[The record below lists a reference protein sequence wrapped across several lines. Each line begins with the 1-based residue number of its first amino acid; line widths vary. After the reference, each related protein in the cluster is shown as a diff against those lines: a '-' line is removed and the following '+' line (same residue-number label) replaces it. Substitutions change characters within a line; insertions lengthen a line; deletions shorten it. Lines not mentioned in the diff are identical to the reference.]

1 MRTLILACLVVF
13 TSKVTSAQ
21 SILLNY
27 DSSGNRIERRESNPL
42 PVQLSSFDISAA
54 ENSVL
59 LVWTTTSEIYF
70 SHFVIE
76 RSGDGINWLPLG
88 ELVSDGDGDQ
98 TSYYQFQDDNPLN
111 GLSYYRLKMVDNNLT
126 FTYSPIANIY
136 TEGGTLLYPNP
147 VEDILQVRNPASFVR
162 FEVFGNDGRFL
173 LDGNDEHMDGIN
185 LSHLT
190 PGIYWIVLHRGDAS
204 RILKKIVKQ

>member
-76 RSGDGINWLPLG
+76 RRGDSINGLPIDELG
-88 ELVSDGDGDQ
+88 SDVDGDRP
-98 TSYYQFQDDNPLN
+98 SYYEFEDDEPLY
-111 GLSYYRLKMVDNNLT
+111 GLCHYPLKMVDNNLT
-126 FTYSPIANIY
+126 IPYRPIANIY
-136 TEGGTLLYPNP
+136 TE
-147 VEDILQVRNPASFVR
+147 
-162 FEVFGNDGRFL
+162 
-173 LDGNDEHMDGIN
+173 
-185 LSHLT
+185 
-190 PGIYWIVLHRGDAS
+190 RG
-204 RILKKIVKQ
+204 